1 MASRDILGELSRKPI
16 GFKIG
21 VLAGVLAVLGLFY
34 YQFLYTGATE
44 DLQKAKNKNK
54 NLRDTNTRLK
64 NDKKEWDKLVLQ
76 QKELKEELTRNK
88 ISLPAAAELPSF
100 FFHLQKQAA
109 GAGIKVN
116 KWARDKETPVGNYIK
131 VPVKMEIV
139 GTFYQVNNYFKLLY
153 ETDRI
158 ITVENLSLVFLASN
172 NEEIK
177 VKANFV
183 ASTFRLPDGAKAD
196 PLATPSDAKEPEKKG
211 GKGAVKDANEKRA
224 KQLDK
229 AAGTTGQGP
238 ETVPPPKKGANPAA
252 PAKPEAQ

>member
-1 MASRDILGELSRKPI
+1 MAGRDYLGELSRKPL
-16 GFKIG
+16 GFKLG
-21 VLAGVLAVLGLFY
+21 LLGGTLAVLGFFY
-34 YQFLYTGATE
+34 WQFFFSGINE
-44 DLQKAKNKNK
+44 DLTRAKNQNK
-54 NLRDTNTRLK
+54 QLRQSNTKLK
-64 NDKKEWDKLVLQ
+64 KDKTEWDQLVLQ
-76 QKELKEELTRNK
+76 EKELKEELLRNK
-88 ISLPAAAELPSF
+88 VSLPEAAELPSF

-116 KWARDKETPVGNYIK
+116 NWSRLKETPVETYIK

-139 GTFYQVNNYFKLLY
+139 GTFYQVNNYFKLLF

-158 ITVENLSLVFLASN
+158 ITVENMTLGFLASS

-183 ASTFRLPDGAKAD
+183 ASTFRLPDAPAPEPGAAK
-196 PLATPSDAKEPEKKG
+196 DAKDQPKG

-224 KQLDK
+224 EQLDK

-238 ETVPPPKKGANPAA
+238 KTVAPKTGKNPVAPTLEAN
-252 PAKPEAQ
+252 